1 MARRNTGLSKKSNRD
16 NLAALNICY
25 AWRNQ
30 FGVGVKMDAEFAW
43 VVSGG
48 KFGVQ
53 PKYFGQNVDRA
64 TGDAH
69 AESLSKEIDTHK
81 VALYVLKQ
89 NAKVGA

>member
-1 MARRNTGLSKKSNRD
+1 MARIKTGLSKKSNRD
-16 NLAALNICY
+16 NLEALNICY

-30 FGVGVKMDAEFAW
+30 FGTGVKMDAEFAW

-48 KFGVQ
+48 KFGVE

-64 TGDAH
+64 TADAH
-69 AESLSKEIDTHK
+69 ADSLEKNINTHE

-89 NAKVGA
+89 NRKVGA